1 MVSWRRTTCEQA
13 LYYRDNVES
22 FVDKYAH
29 RYILLQDYEVKWHG
43 ESSILDV
50 SRRKLAGDKPNQA
63 MWFKY
68 VDPDEVE
75 GEHYE
80 VYEETLEDLEAK
92 GL

>member
-1 MVSWRRTTCEQA
+1 
-13 LYYRDNVES
+13 
-22 FVDKYAH
+22 
-29 RYILLQDYEVKWHG
+29 
-43 ESSILDV
+43 
-50 SRRKLAGDKPNQA
+50 

-80 VYEETLEDLEAK
+80 VYEWTLKDLEAK